1 MEEIQVS
8 VTQLTGAVN
17 SVLDQLRGFET
28 RIVQI
33 EQYGGRNAIESM
45 VKQLDSI
52 GNKIKQMEDRNSIGI
67 STQSSVHKE
76 PLRGPNTESELREIA
91 KLPDPVKEIQVF
103 EGNPTQYVSWV
114 HNIETVLKD
123 YEIVR
128 GKPLYRA
135 ILQHIRQKIR
145 GKADA
150 ALVSY
155 NIFDG
160 EWEEI
165 KRVLSLH
172 YADKRDIRTLE
183 HQLNSLKQGSSRVDD
198 FYATVNHQFSLI
210 INKIRCEAYSCETA
224 DALVGTYRDRAL
236 DVFVRGLSGD
246 LSRLLIIQKPKT
258 LPEAYSA
265 CLEMQNLNFRNSS
278 VHIQASNMISAPVHY
293 NFNSDKVPS
302 PSGNNFDKYP
312 NTMSRYGQQQ
322 LTRFPNNR
330 SSHGQQR
337 NSSWVPSFRSR
348 QSHPPPRPTG
358 PKPPVKMEL
367 GSVQTGNVNYM
378 NRPNNPFKREAS
390 DSHNYPLKQQRLHH
404 AIADASVNVDEPS
417 TSGSIEAEQ
426 EGNFMLGA
434 SFPAYH
440 T

>member
-1 MEEIQVS
+1 MEELQVS

-33 EQYGGRNAIESM
+33 EQYGGRDVIESIAT
-45 VKQLDSI
+45 QLSSI
-52 GNKIKQMEDRNSIGI
+52 GNKIKQIENRNPNDITI
-67 STQSSVHKE
+67 QSPSSKE
-76 PLRGPNTESELREIA
+76 PLRGPNTESELRDIA

-103 EGNPTQYVSWV
+103 EGNPVQYVSWV
-114 HNIETVLKD
+114 HSIETVLKD

-160 EWEEI
+160 EWDEI

-183 HQLNSLKQGSSRVDD
+183 HQLSSLKQGNSRVDD

-210 INKIRCEAYSCETA
+210 INKIRCETYSCETA

-236 DVFVRGLSGD
+236 DVFIRGLSGD

-278 VHIQASNMISAPVHY
+278 VHVQAANMISAPVHY
-293 NFNSDKVPS
+293 NFNSDNVPS
-302 PSGNNFDKYP
+302 PSGNNLDKYY
-312 NTMSRYGQQQ
+312 NNRSRYGQQPVN
-322 LTRFPNNR
+322 RYPNNR
-330 SSHGQQR
+330 TAYGQQR

-348 QSHPPPRPTG
+348 QSQPPPRPTA

-390 DSHNYPLKQQRLHH
+390 DSHNYPWKQQRLNHV
-404 AIADASVNVDEPS
+404 IADAPVNVSEPN
-417 TSGSIEAEQ
+417 TSGSVGAEQ
-426 EGNFMLGA
+426 EENFMSGA